1 MAEEK
6 YKEEFRVENPRK
18 LKSWEQIAKR
28 QILRYLND
36 EDFRHYIATEVMK
49 LDENPPGPFTR
60 FLYWF
65 ALSCQAGWGVM
76 VDFNDR
82 AQRIYLVDPYYKWMH
97 TLRDELLEVGEMEGK
112 ENG

>member
-6 YKEEFRVENPRK
+6 YEEKFRVDHPRK
-18 LKSWEQIAKR
+18 LKSWEKIAKE
-28 QILRYLND
+28 QIIRYLND
-36 EDFRHYIATEVMK
+36 DDFRGYISTEVMK

-82 AQRIYLVDPYYKWMH
+82 AQRIFLVDPYYKWMH
-97 TLRDELLEVGEMEGK
+97 ELRDGLLEVAKEEK